1 MSAARAAPLPAHK
14 ALSRAQRAGVAIAP
28 FLIRALY
35 STWRVRMVNDEP
47 LRALRADG
55 RGFVFALWHGQLLP
69 LLAHHRD
76 QGVRVLISEHR
87 DGEIIARIAES
98 LGLRTMRGSTTRGGA
113 RALLAMCDA
122 LERGE
127 EIAVTPDGPRGPA
140 HVFAPGAL
148 IAAQRAGVSILPVAV
163 AASSAW
169 RLGSWDAFMI
179 PKPFARLTIAY
190 GDPLMVSASG
200 AREAATEAPRFAEA
214 LERAV
219 STAERVAGGA
229 AKGAS

>member
-1 MSAARAAPLPAHK
+1 MSQAAAAPLPAHK
-14 ALSRAQRAGVAIAP
+14 PLSHAQRAGVAVAP
-28 FLIRALY
+28 SLIRALC
-35 STWRVRMVNDEP
+35 STWRVRVVNEAP
-47 LRALRADG
+47 WRTLRAGG
-55 RGFVFALWHGQLLP
+55 RGFVFSLWHGQLLP

-98 LGLRTMRGSTTRGGA
+98 LGFRTVRGSTTRGGA

-122 LERGE
+122 LERGD
-127 EIAVTPDGPRGPA
+127 EIAITPDGPRGPA

-148 IAAQRAGVSILPVAV
+148 VAAQRAGVPIVPVGVAV
-163 AASSAW
+163 SNAW
-169 RLGSWDAFMI
+169 RFGSWDAFTI

-190 GDPLMVSASG
+190 GDPLLVSASG

-214 LERAV
+214 MQCAV
-219 STAERVAGGA
+219 AAAESAAHAAADGA
-229 AKGAS
+229 P

>member
-1 MSAARAAPLPAHK
+1 MSDASAAPPAAHRP
-14 ALSRAQRAGVAIAP
+14 LSRAQRAGVAIAP
-28 FLIRALY
+28 SLIRALY
-35 STWRVRMVNDEP
+35 STWRVRIVNDGP
-47 LRALRADG
+47 LRALRAEG
-55 RGFVFALWHGQLLP
+55 RGFVFALWHGQLLA

-76 QGVRVLISEHR
+76 QGTRVLISEHR

-98 LGLRTMRGSTTRGGA
+98 LGFRTVRGSTTRGGA

-148 IAAQRAGVSILPVAV
+148 VAAQRAGVPILPVAV

-200 AREAATEAPRFAEA
+200 AREAAAEAPRFANA
-214 LERAV
+214 LDRAV

-229 AKGAS
+229 AKGA